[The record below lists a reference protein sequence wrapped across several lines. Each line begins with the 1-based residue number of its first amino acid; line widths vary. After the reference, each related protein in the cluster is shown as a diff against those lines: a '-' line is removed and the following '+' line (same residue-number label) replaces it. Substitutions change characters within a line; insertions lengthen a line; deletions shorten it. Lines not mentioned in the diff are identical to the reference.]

1 MQYESSDDAAPDGAV
16 SGTVPAGGVSEEMCA
31 HKGGTSGRD
40 APDGAVSGTVPAG
53 GVLQENRA
61 QTGGTSGGAAHKSRL
76 ISPVLATFLG
86 AMVLANVGGMMF
98 YPLLPLY
105 LRELDAGVSDIG
117 LYFTLSM
124 IVPLAMQ
131 IAGGWASDR
140 LGRLRSIA
148 IGSVAGAVGWVGVI
162 LAPGWGW
169 LLVGQSIGAIAGA
182 FVAPSFDAFIAEQSD
197 EKNRAR
203 VFAVSQTIFQVVS
216 VIGPLAGGLA
226 VRTIGWKGLILCAAG
241 LYFAATGIRLYL
253 AKAHKPAIKPSGTL
267 SLKDFGVSFR
277 KMGALALSGGLI
289 TWLIISDG
297 VRDISMGLSGNL
309 LPVFLQEQ
317 RGIDIATIGLL
328 NALLGGASML
338 AMIPAGHFADRFGE
352 RYAIAAGYLTV
363 FVAFVL
369 MILVPSPWA
378 AGVAFVIFGLGVG
391 MLSPAYQSLISK
403 AVPENLR
410 GIAFGFLSTSNG
422 FIALP
427 APWLGAMLWK
437 GVAPVAPFWVTAAAL
452 LVIVPP
458 VLAKF
463 RLPASDQV

>member
-1 MQYESSDDAAPDGAV
+1 MQYESLDGAAPEGAV
-16 SGTVPAGGVSEEMCA
+16 TEMIPPGGEQKESRAHSGEIMA
-31 HKGGTSGRD
+31 
-40 APDGAVSGTVPAG
+40 
-53 GVLQENRA
+53 
-61 QTGGTSGGAAHKSRL
+61 GAALKTRL

-86 AMVLANVGGMMF
+86 AMILANVGGMMF

-117 LYFTLSM
+117 IYFTLSM

-140 LGRLRSIA
+140 LGRLKSVA
-148 IGSVAGAVGWVGVI
+148 IGSVAGAVGWIGVI
-162 LAPGWGW
+162 LAPSWGW

-203 VFAVSQTIFQVVS
+203 VFAVSQTIFQVVA

-226 VRTIGWKGLILCAAG
+226 VKTLGWKGLILIAAG
-241 LYFAATGIRLYL
+241 LYFSATAIRLYL
-253 AKAHKPAIKPSGTL
+253 ARTHKPAIKPSGTL
-267 SLKDFGVSFR
+267 SLKDFGASF
-277 KMGALALSGGLI
+277 KTMGTLALSGGLI

-338 AMIPAGHFADRFGE
+338 VMIPAGHFADRFGE
-352 RYAIAAGYLTV
+352 RYAIAAGYTT
-363 FVAFVL
+363 AFIAFAL
-369 MILVPSPWA
+369 MLLVPSPWA
-378 AGVAFVIFGLGVG
+378 AGAAFIIFGMGIG

-403 AVPENLR
+403 AVPEHLR

-437 GVAPVAPFWVTAAAL
+437 GVAPIAPFWITASAML
-452 LVIVPP
+452 LIVPP

-463 RLPASDQV
+463 KLPAATIATEAAAERQDTA